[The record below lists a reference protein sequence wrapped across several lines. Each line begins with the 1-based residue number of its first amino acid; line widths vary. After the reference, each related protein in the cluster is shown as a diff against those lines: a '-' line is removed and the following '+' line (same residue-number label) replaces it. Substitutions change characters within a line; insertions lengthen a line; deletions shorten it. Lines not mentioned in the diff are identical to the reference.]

1 MPPEVPLTGADVI
14 RFLEE
19 LAVELPSRG
28 PQHVVTVVGGA
39 LRAVRGLR
47 ASTLDVDSI
56 RALDLELVNAAGV
69 VAPRHGLSA
78 HWLNDSARAFLPATF
93 DEAAC
98 DVLVD
103 QAPLRVLGAPIEQ
116 VFVMKLFAGRVRDND
131 DLIAMW
137 PSCRFA
143 SPADAVELCERAY
156 PAALED
162 PYLLDH
168 ITTIARLA
176 SDTRE

>member
-1 MPPEVPLTGADVI
+1 V
-14 RFLEE
+14 
-19 LAVELPSRG
+19 
-28 PQHVVTVVGGA
+28 
-39 LRAVRGLR
+39 
-47 ASTLDVDSI
+47 LDRQLVD
-56 RALDLELVNAAGV
+56 AAGV
-69 VAPRHGLSA
+69 VAARHGLRA
-78 HWLNDSARAFLPATF
+78 HWLNDSARAFLPATL

-103 QAPLRVLGAPIEQ
+103 HPRLRVLGAPVEQ

-137 PSCRFA
+137 DSCRFA
-143 SPADAVELCERAY
+143 SPAAAVELYERAY
-156 PAALED
+156 PAAVED

-176 SDTRE
+176 SDPGG